1 METFIIIVGLLWVS
15 PEKSGELSAFE
26 LTHLEG
32 KSLKFNR
39 MQQCLDHVSHNYV
52 KIVLSMRDVHE
63 NMAVPFQI
71 FCKGDGGVVK
81 L

>member
-1 METFIIIVGLLWVS
+1 METFIIIVALLWVS

-32 KSLKFNR
+32 KSLKFNH

-71 FCKGDGGVVK
+71 FCKGDGGLVK